1 MNIIDFLKDHY
12 SKEEREACLFR
23 NGPLNDWVSGHLEKM
38 GAIGSVSWTEN
49 GKVVT
54 EYTYPEDADSR

>member
-1 MNIIDFLKDHY
+1 MNIIDFLNAHY

-23 NGPLNDWVSGHLEKM
+23 NGRMNDEVSERLQKM

-49 GKVVT
+49 GEVVT
-54 EYTYPEDADSR
+54 EYIYPEDAPPR

>member
-1 MNIIDFLKDHY
+1 MNLKDIMDEYYDKQPKPTH
-12 SKEEREACLFR
+12 FR

-54 EYTYPEDADSR
+54 EYIYQEEKSP